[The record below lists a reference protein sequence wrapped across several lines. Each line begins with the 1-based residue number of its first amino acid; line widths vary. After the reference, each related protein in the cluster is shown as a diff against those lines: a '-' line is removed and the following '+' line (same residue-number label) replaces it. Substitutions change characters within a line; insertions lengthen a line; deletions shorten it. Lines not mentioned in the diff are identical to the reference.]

1 MADQT
6 ENETNTESIEASAS
20 RYFTR
25 WTILASGEGAGRIAS
40 LYLTKMQNEAI
51 GERVLLMNTNRADI
65 TNVLGDMEKSAKNA
79 EERSRVLMLRQKNV
93 VLFGEGGAGN
103 VYKEGER
110 SAQKDFESKLR
121 RPIEA
126 LGTAAG
132 DVLLD
137 IATMGGGTGNGSIP
151 FIINEIKNG
160 ESISLQRHVHVAM
173 GILPY
178 TDEEDHRHFNAI
190 CGITRL
196 LKYGEKQQQNADM
209 VLFIDNSKI
218 RDDLRIKD
226 GINAN
231 FPEINHRII
240 QAIDLLIAPGR
251 QAKGIIDIKDY
262 IKFPSAMEMYHFTPC
277 LSTDNDMNF
286 IGLDVALD
294 DAVENSFVH
303 LDPSTAVIAYCIVR
317 VPEKYLGTG
326 DFIEDEVYRIFNEW
340 KKNNIIGK
348 MGMIS
353 LTYEKN
359 SNKDTFDVMLLLG
372 GFNFREMIEKS
383 WKEFKLFQRGFK
395 ETAKDGNVT
404 LADTILSTD
413 ELDLIEKSLMEY
425 MEHTDKMIKIY
436 TEET

>member
-6 ENETNTESIEASAS
+6 ESETNTESIEASAS

-25 WTILASGEGAGRIAS
+25 WTILASGEGAGRISS

-65 TNVLGDMEKSAKNA
+65 NNTLIEMEKTAKNA

-103 VYKEGER
+103 VFKEGEL
-110 SAQKDFESKLR
+110 SAERDFESKLR

-132 DVLLD
+132 DVILD

-151 FIINEIKNG
+151 FIIDKIKHG
-160 ESISLQRHVHVAM
+160 ESVSLMRHVHVAM

-178 TDEEDHRHFNAI
+178 EEEAPHRHFNAI

-196 LKYGEKQQQNADM
+196 LKYGEDQQQNADM
-209 VLFIDNSKI
+209 VIFIDNSKI
-218 RDDLRIKD
+218 RDDLRTNE
-226 GINAN
+226 GIDAK
-231 FPEINHRII
+231 FPDINRRII

-251 QAKGIIDIKDY
+251 QAKGVIDIKDY
-262 IKFPSAMEMYHFTPC
+262 VKFPSMMNMYHFTPC
-277 LSTDNDMNF
+277 LSTGNDVNF

-303 LDPSTAVIAYCIVR
+303 MDPSTAVIAYCIVR

-326 DFIEDEVYRIFNEW
+326 DFIEDKVYRIFNEW
-340 KKNNIIGK
+340 KKDNIIGK
-348 MGMIS
+348 MGMVS

-359 SNKDTFDVMLLLG
+359 SKKDTFDVMLLLG

-383 WKEFKLFQRGFK
+383 WKEYKDFQDILK
-395 ETAKDGNVT
+395 MSAKDGNVT
-404 LADTILSTD
+404 VEDVILSAD
-413 ELDLIEKSLMEY
+413 ELDLIEDTLKKY
-425 MEHTDKMIKIY
+425 MKHTDEVIEKF
-436 TEET
+436 TEES